1 MDYMCIKHYSP
12 AWFTRTNMVAHFVA
26 QYTLWKHKHCSEIF
40 KGARVGRHNWRT
52 SLGGCNFRLIALQR
66 KKGESDAH
74 LDGLIYLLHFRSICQ
89 KCLHASGNGT
99 GNSYS
104 YEDQIHGQERDVDA
118 KNVSLA
124 ERMKVVTVG
133 EKE

>member
-1 MDYMCIKHYSP
+1 MDFHTIWVPHIESKMIAPNGLHVYQTLQSSMVHKNKYGGTVCCTKYTLETLTL
-12 AWFTRTNMVAHFVA
+12 TRTYK
-26 QYTLWKHKHCSEIF
+26 QCSEIF

-74 LDGLIYLLHFRSICQ
+74 LNGLIYLLQFQSICQ

-99 GNSYS
+99 SNSYNCS
-104 YEDQIHGQERDVDA
+104 CE
-118 KNVSLA
+118 
-124 ERMKVVTVG
+124 
-133 EKE
+133 